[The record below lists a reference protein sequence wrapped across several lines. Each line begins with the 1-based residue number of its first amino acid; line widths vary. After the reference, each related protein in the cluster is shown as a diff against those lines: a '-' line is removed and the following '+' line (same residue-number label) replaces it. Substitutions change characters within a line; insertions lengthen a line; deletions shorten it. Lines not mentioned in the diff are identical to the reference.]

1 MGITYLFVN
10 LSPEYESA
18 DSKAC
23 ITIVYTAEDGVESTW
38 TEVQDVRVA
47 LPMTVNVQDFFRPD
61 W

>member
-1 MGITYLFVN
+1 MR
-10 LSPEYESA
+10 ESA
-18 DSKAC
+18 DSQAC
-23 ITIVYTAEDGVESTW
+23 VTIVYTAEDGIESSW